1 MLKTIN
7 YQQLTLTAMSHA
19 HFTRDDR
26 VKLSALLK
34 AGVEK
39 PKIARILKKDPSSI
53 RREIKRNSYHRKYL
67 PWRAGRKSK
76 ERKTHRKRKIENDAW
91 LKKYILKKLK
101 LYWSPEQ
108 ISGRL
113 RRENVII
120 CHETIY
126 GYIIRH
132 KKLRKYLRCR
142 KGRYRRRHGTVPR
155 EKAREYGKKRWI
167 GERPE
172 IINQRARIGDWEG
185 DTIIGLER
193 TKRILTHVE
202 RKTGYLIA
210 DFLPKVS
217 AEIVAEKIAKNFKK
231 LPKKKRFSITY
242 DNGAEFS
249 AHESIEKKTKANVY
263 FANPYHSWER
273 GTNENT
279 NGLLRQFFPK
289 KSSFAT
295 ITDDDVDR
303 ATKLLNRRPR
313 KRLMFSTPY
322 EIFNAFH
329 SRT

>member
-1 MLKTIN
+1 
-7 YQQLTLTAMSHA
+7 MSHK

-26 VKLSALLK
+26 VKLAVLLK
-34 AGVEK
+34 TGITKEE
-39 PKIARILKKDPSSI
+39 IGRILGKNPTSI
-53 RREIKRNSYHRKYL
+53 RREIQRNSHCGKYL
-67 PWRAGRKSK
+67 PGKARKKSK
-76 ERKTHRKRKIENDAW
+76 ERKTHRKRKIENDPE
-91 LKKYILKKLK
+91 LKRYILKHLK
-101 LYWSPEQ
+101 KYWSPEQ
-108 ISGRL
+108 IAGRL
-113 RRENVII
+113 RKQKVII

-126 GYIIRH
+126 QFIIRN
-132 KKLRKYLRCR
+132 KRLKKYLRCQ
-142 KGRYRRRHGTVPR
+142 KGKYRRRHGTVLR

-172 IINQRARIGDWEG
+172 VINQRARIGDWEG
-185 DTIIGLER
+185 DTIIGAER

-217 AEIVAEKIAKNFKK
+217 AEIVAEKIAKNFIK
-231 LPKKKRFSITY
+231 LPKKKRRSVTY
-242 DNGAEFS
+242 DNGTEFS
-249 AHESIEKKTKANVY
+249 AHERIEKKTKATVY
-263 FANPYHSWER
+263 FANQYHSWER

-289 KSSFAT
+289 RSSFAT
-295 ITDDDVDR
+295 VNQKQVNR
-303 ATKLLNRRPR
+303 AARLLNHRPR